1 MKETIKSGL
10 IAATVALACGTYF
23 FMSGIVLKES
33 SNEKYAWF
41 VFLLVMAFVT
51 GIVGKTIHDEVTQ
64 D

>member
-1 MKETIKSGL
+1 
-10 IAATVALACGTYF
+10 
-23 FMSGIVLKES
+23 MSEIVLKES